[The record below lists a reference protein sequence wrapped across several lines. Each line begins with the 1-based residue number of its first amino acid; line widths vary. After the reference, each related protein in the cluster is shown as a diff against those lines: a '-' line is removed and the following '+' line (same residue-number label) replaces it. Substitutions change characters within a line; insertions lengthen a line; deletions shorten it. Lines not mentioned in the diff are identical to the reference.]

1 MLGIGSSLTIYLESS
16 QKILGNWNENLE
28 KT

>member
-1 MLGIGSSLTIYLESS
+1 MLGIGSSLTIYLESF